1 MSTNVLSN
9 VGLILNVCEKSPKN
23 TKVTGTKTGA
33 VPWPKYLSSSS
44 RSPSHHCR
52 QRLLHRFRP
61 FSASPSYVDCCVGC
75 WGSRQSESDDVV
87 IVVFFLHLTPFSPS
101 CLLSPSHRRCQHFFY
116 RHPFRVIIISWLLC
130 WGVRQSKRDDVF
142 IVLVDGFVGVAPPPT
157 FTTFPN
163 SSQRHRSPPLI
174 WNSPHHHRSPPLS
187 PVALSHRLWL
197 VVAYFFAPVTSSYR
211 HRRLHIPPP
220 LSLSSNLIVDCV
232 RKLPPPST
240 HTGLRQR
247 RGRHP
252 SPLPSPANGHW
263 RCCDDEQERRHDHYP
278 AMDVGGGVVQRRR

>member
-9 VGLILNVCEKSPKN
+9 VGLILNVCEKNPKN

-87 IVVFFLHLTPFSPS
+87 IVVFFLHLTPFPPS
-101 CLLSPSHRRCQHFFY
+101 SLLSPSHRRCQHFFY
-116 RHPFRVIIISWLLC
+116 RHPFLVIIISWLLC

-142 IVLVDGFVGVAPPPT
+142 IVLVDGFVGVAPPP
-157 FTTFPN
+157 
-163 SSQRHRSPPLI
+163 HSPPFPTLLNVI
-174 WNSPHHHRSPPLS
+174 ALPPLFGT
-187 PVALSHRLWL
+187 PLTTIALPLYRLSRYPTACGWLLRIFLLRSHRRIII
-197 VVAYFFAPVTSSYR
+197 VDCTF
-211 HRRLHIPPP
+211 PPP

-240 HTGLRQR
+240 HTGL
-247 RGRHP
+247 
-252 SPLPSPANGHW
+252 
-263 RCCDDEQERRHDHYP
+263 
-278 AMDVGGGVVQRRR
+278 